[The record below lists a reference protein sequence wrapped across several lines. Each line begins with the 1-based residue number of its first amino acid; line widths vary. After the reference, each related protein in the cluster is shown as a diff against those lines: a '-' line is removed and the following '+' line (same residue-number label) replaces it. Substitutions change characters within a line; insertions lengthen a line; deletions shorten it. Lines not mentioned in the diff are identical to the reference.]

1 MRTVLS
7 WSTGKDSAWALHTL
21 RRRPDVTVVGLVTTI
36 NEAFDRVAMHGV
48 RRELLEAQAA
58 AAGLPLNVL
67 PIPNPCPNEAYEAIM
82 GAFVAGQQRA
92 GVEAFAF
99 GDLFLEDIRRYRE
112 ERLAGTGIAPLFPLW
127 GLETGRL
134 ARDMIA
140 GGLEAYVTCVDPK
153 KLPAR
158 FAGRRFDL
166 EFLSE
171 LPAGVDPCAENG
183 EFHTFACAGPMF
195 ARRIDVEVGE
205 TVTRDGFVFC
215 DLIPSPRRA
224 PSSANGERVREGG
237 IHTRRRSV
245 CPSPRLSPRRPP
257 GRMRKGRAL
266 GEPEGMGE
274 REARGQPDC
283 QCDGDRVCAGAA

>member
-1 MRTVLS
+1 LAAHRAYVNRKQGIAAMRTVLS

-153 KLPAR
+153 KLPAG

-215 DLIPSPRRA
+215 DVMPA
-224 PSSANGERVREGG
+224 EAG
-237 IHTRRRSV
+237 IHDTPRSV
-245 CPSPRLSPRRPP
+245 PGILRGSPL
-257 GRMRKGRAL
+257 
-266 GEPEGMGE
+266 
-274 REARGQPDC
+274 ARG
-283 QCDGDRVCAGAA
+283 